1 MDRKLIA
8 ICMLSLSAMAL
19 MIANFSIPA
28 QASTTTNSRDYQL
41 STALMQNGSEGLYVL
56 DNRTGLIAIFT
67 YDYNTRTLRRAP
79 SVRSPTRLD
88 NKRPMQ
94 AIRHD
99 WTKPEIRDLY
109 EKGLLDLVFS
119 AAALHRKF
127 HDPAEVQVC
136 KLISIKTGAC
146 PEDCAYCAVF
156 SISNRSFRDRPLACA
171 GSDGDRRAGEGF
183 RRQPGLPGRRLAPG
197 EGQRSV

>member
-67 YDYNTRTLRRAP
+67 YDYNTRTLRPR
-79 SVRSPTRLD
+79 
-88 NKRPMQ
+88 RP
-94 AIRHD
+94 
-99 WTKPEIRDLY
+99 
-109 EKGLLDLVFS
+109 
-119 AAALHRKF
+119 
-127 HDPAEVQVC
+127 C
-136 KLISIKTGAC
+136 
-146 PEDCAYCAVF
+146 
-156 SISNRSFRDRPLACA
+156 
-171 GSDGDRRAGEGF
+171 
-183 RRQPGLPGRRLAPG
+183 GRR
-197 EGQRSV
+197 RV